1 MIKEIGRKM
10 MSWDSPVFVS
20 HWLLAICFLGAV
32 LTQESERFRLVH
44 VTMGYTM
51 LGIVAFRVIW
61 GFIGSK
67 YARFSTISP
76 RFLKVRE
83 HLQGAFNGKKEAV
96 RSMHALGFSAA
107 YILMVLVL
115 LVSASG
121 YVTFNEIGPEFIGEL
136 HELTANLLISV
147 VIIHVASILLPALYQ
162 YVERN
167 NQDMSGKVGAVTS
180 RVRPYQWVAVI
191 GLGLVLYF
199 WGIQFKI
206 W

>member
-1 MIKEIGRKM
+1 M

-83 HLQGAFNGKKEAV
+83 HLQSTFNGKKEAV
-96 RSMHALGFSAA
+96 RSIYALGFSAA

-121 YVTFNEIGPEFIGEL
+121 YVTFNEIGPEFMGEL

-147 VIIHVASILLPALYQ
+147 VIIHVASILLPALYH
-162 YVERN
+162 YVEKN